1 MKFTVFE
8 HGLKNAAWSLW
19 CPRPF
24 HSSLALPLSFP
35 APARLA
41 LSVASMHSHCL
52 RHSCPT
58 LGLSDPPQYPYKFCL
73 NVTFPRDYPSPS
85 PFRSHHH
92 HHPSPPGP
100 LTVVLSPSTFQL
112 SFLSPRSGLKS
123 YLHVHLF
130 MSLYTWAVQFQQP
143 PKAVKHLKHTLSE
156 L

>member
-1 MKFTVFE
+1 ML
-8 HGLKNAAWSLW
+8 HDLCDA
-19 CPRPF
+19 
-24 HSSLALPLSFP
+24 LALSTPVLPYLSP
-35 APARLA
+35 SLPQPDWP
-41 LSVASMHSHCL
+41 SVASMHSHCL

-130 MSLYTWAVQFQQP
+130 MSLYT
-143 PKAVKHLKHTLSE
+143 
-156 L
+156 